1 MLLIKAWVNGGFLA
15 WDEVTVPLLSH
26 SFGRGSAVFDV
37 VDIVPSEKG
46 PAYFGLREHIDRF
59 FNSARLVSMEIPFTK
74 EELTRALIE
83 TARLNN
89 VREGL
94 AKLYAYY
101 PLVEFSLVPKNRKVD
116 IALFCIDFAFLNMTQ
131 GDFSGPISMGIS
143 TWKKLHPETVPVEA
157 KVVGNYVNP
166 YLAKLEVIKRGC
178 EDVIMVDTFGRIAE
192 GALCNIFFARNRE
205 VKTPTLGNILSGITR
220 KAVIEVIRDIGI
232 PVEETDIHLEDL
244 AVFEEAFCTSSVGKI
259 QPVKSIEGKA
269 LGGSCPG
276 PITKTI
282 IEKMKAV
289 YGGKI
294 EKFEKWL
301 TYIM

>member
-1 MLLIKAWVNGGFLA
+1 MVSIKAWVNGKFQA
-15 WDEVTVPLLSH
+15 WDQVTVPLLSH

-37 VDIVPSEKG
+37 VDIVISEKG
-46 PAYFGLREHIDRF
+46 PAYFRLKEHIDRF
-59 FNSARLVSMEIPFTK
+59 FNSARLVSTEIFFTK

-89 VREGL
+89 VREGF

-101 PLVEFSLVPKNRKVD
+101 PLVEFSLVPKNRRADV
-116 IALFCIDFAFLNMTQ
+116 ALFCIDFAFLNMTQ
-131 GDFSGPISMGIS
+131 DDFSGPVSLGIS

-166 YLAKLEVIKRGC
+166 YLAKLEVTQKGY
-178 EDVIMVDTFGRIAE
+178 DDAIMVDTFGRIAE
-192 GALCNIFFARNRE
+192 GALCNIFFASKGE
-205 VKTPTLGNILSGITR
+205 VKTPRLGNILSGITR
-220 KAVIEVIRDIGI
+220 RAVIEVFRDIGI
-232 PVEETDIHLEDL
+232 PVEETHIHLEDL

-259 QPVKSIEGKA
+259 QPVKSIEGEA
-269 LGGSCPG
+269 LGGPCPG

-282 IEKMKAV
+282 VEKMKAV

>member
-1 MLLIKAWVNGGFLA
+1 M
-15 WDEVTVPLLSH
+15 
-26 SFGRGSAVFDV
+26 
-37 VDIVPSEKG
+37 
-46 PAYFGLREHIDRF
+46 
-59 FNSARLVSMEIPFTK
+59 
-74 EELTRALIE
+74 
-83 TARLNN
+83 
-89 VREGL
+89 
-94 AKLYAYY
+94 
-101 PLVEFSLVPKNRKVD
+101 
-116 IALFCIDFAFLNMTQ
+116 
-131 GDFSGPISMGIS
+131 
-143 TWKKLHPETVPVEA
+143 
-157 KVVGNYVNP
+157 
-166 YLAKLEVIKRGC
+166 
-178 EDVIMVDTFGRIAE
+178 IMVDTFGRIAE

-232 PVEETDIHLEDL
+232 PVEETHIHLKDL

-294 EKFEKWL
+294 EKFGKWL